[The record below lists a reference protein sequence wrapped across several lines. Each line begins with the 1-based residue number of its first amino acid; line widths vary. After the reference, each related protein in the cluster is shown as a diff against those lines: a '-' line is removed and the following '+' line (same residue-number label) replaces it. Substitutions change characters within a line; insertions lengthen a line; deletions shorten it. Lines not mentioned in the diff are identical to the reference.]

1 MAARLCLA
9 LVAVFLSVAVSAAE
23 AALGVRWENAYGKP
37 GRNYNPSA
45 MSAGADGAVF
55 VAGTSAAPGL
65 GGAEPEFWLWKV
77 DASGKLVAETV
88 IARALETE
96 RINPSADHVR
106 DIAIIANGGGAMII
120 DFKIGDPYFVA
131 FDDAARVT
139 STKRLQIPGKRIV
152 IIHRLFAQERGGF
165 IGVGTADEKAFALRI
180 SAEGDLINTMS
191 FAGVDAVSD
200 AANAGG
206 SIVATGY
213 SISKAQQF
221 AVISFGA
228 DLSDHKTVWL
238 KGKRASIASGK
249 GRGQAIVYDASDD
262 DIQDV
267 RIATVNNGLLED
279 EVALSVTAPSFLP
292 KFEIA
297 RLPGERHL
305 VGGTTQDG
313 VAMFVISEGS
323 VQSRLDSG
331 RDHRPRHW
339 MLERVMG
346 APATALTVI
355 YTGGKELTTLVGL
368 MRFGDE

>member
-1 MAARLCLA
+1 MANRLYLA
-9 LVAVFLSVAVSAAE
+9 LVALFLSVPSYAAE
-23 AALGVRWENAYGKP
+23 AALGVRWENAYGKQ

-45 MSAGADGAVF
+45 MSAGADGAIF

-77 DASGKLVAETV
+77 DASGKLVTETI
-88 IARALETE
+88 IARALEAE

-120 DFKIGDPYFVA
+120 DFKVGDPYFVA

-139 STKRLQIPGKRIV
+139 STKRLQVPEKRIV
-152 IIHRLFAQERGGF
+152 LIHKLFAQERGGF
-165 IGVGTADEKAFALRI
+165 IGIGTADEKAFALRI

-191 FAGVDAVSD
+191 FTGVDAFSD
-200 AANAGG
+200 ATNTGG
-206 SIVATGY
+206 SIVAIGH
-213 SISKAQQF
+213 SMSKPQQF
-221 AVISFGA
+221 AVTSFGA
-228 DLSDHKTVWL
+228 DLSGQKTVWV
-238 KGKRASIASGK
+238 KGRRASIASGSD
-249 GRGQAIVYDASDD
+249 RGQVIVYDASGD

-267 RIATVNNGLLED
+267 RIATVKNGLVED
-279 EVALSVTAPSFLP
+279 EIALSVSAPSFLP
-292 KFEIA
+292 KFEIT
-297 RLPGERHL
+297 RLPGERYL

-313 VAMFVISEGS
+313 VAIFVFAEGS

-331 RDHRPRHW
+331 RNHRPRHW
-339 MLERVMG
+339 MLDRVLG
-346 APATALTVI
+346 APATALTVV